1 MISLND
7 LSGKGRVN
15 IELVLIELFMK
26 RPYLANPHEDTQL
39 VECLQ
44 KIEDFYLENSKCKPH
59 TR

>member
-7 LSGKGRVN
+7 LYSKGTLN

-26 RPYLANPHEDTQL
+26 RPYLTNPHEDTQL

-44 KIEDFYLENSKCKPH
+44 KIEDFYLENSKCK
-59 TR
+59 